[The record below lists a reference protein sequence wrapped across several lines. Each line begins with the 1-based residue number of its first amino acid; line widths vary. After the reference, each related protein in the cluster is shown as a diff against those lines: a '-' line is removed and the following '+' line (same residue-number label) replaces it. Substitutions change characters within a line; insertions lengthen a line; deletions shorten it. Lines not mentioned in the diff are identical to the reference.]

1 LRVLVSTFGVGD
13 LDKVLLA
20 MRRLPYERL
29 VLMGDKDIEESSD
42 FNKIREMEAMTGH
55 DVAAEIVDDDGFMEL
70 VEGVSEVLQRHA
82 RDPSEGTR
90 NTVSLNISG
99 GDKLLGDAALFAAF
113 RSGVDAYHCDGK
125 LVRLPVVHGATAVDR
140 FTPLQAR
147 FIDTIGEERVALGKV
162 IERMRPVGKSAT
174 ERVIRELRK
183 AGLLG
188 SEVRSGEV
196 LLSLTDE
203 GREVLR
209 AIRVVERD

>member
-1 LRVLVSTFGVGD
+1 MRVLVSTFGIGD
-13 LDKVLLA
+13 LDKILFA
-20 MRRLPYERL
+20 MRHLPYERL
-29 VLMGDKDIEESSD
+29 VLMGDRDLEESSD
-42 FNKIREMEAMTGH
+42 FGKIRELEAMTGH
-55 DVAAEIVDDDGFMEL
+55 DVAVETVDHDGFMEL
-70 VEGVSEVLQRHA
+70 VEDVSEVLQKHA
-82 RDPSEGTR
+82 RDPSTGTK
-90 NTVSLNISG
+90 NAVSLNISG

-125 LVRLPVVHGATAVDR
+125 LVRLPVVHEATAVDR
-140 FTPLQAR
+140 FTPLQTK
-147 FIDTIGEERVALGKV
+147 FISCIGEEWVALGKV

-196 LLSLTDE
+196 HLSLTDQ

-209 AIRVVERD
+209 AIRLTRGD